1 MPRRGTGKKP
11 PPAVELIPAPTPPQ
25 RVPRHHYTL
34 QDIFLFLRL
43 VLFGRTTLRC
53 AERVPAV
60 VSEVCGLSLG
70 QPVWSTGRLWL
81 LRLGLY
87 KLQRPKV
94 IADDWVLLLDYTV
107 QAGTT
112 KCLLILGV
120 RLSELPPAGQSLQ
133 HADLEPIA
141 LVPVEH
147 STQQA
152 VCEQLERVVDKI
164 GVPRAILTDHG
175 SDVQGGI
182 KLFQSRHPQT
192 LEIYDV
198 THKAARVLKRH
209 LERDAQWAEFGR
221 QVGQARRQ
229 LQQTSLASLLPPPIG
244 EKARFMNLGP
254 LIRWGMETLRV
265 LDQRPSAVPAPLLE
279 QRLGWL
285 RQFAESLK
293 KWSEYMAVIDLTVEF
308 VRDEGHTPQ
317 SAAQLREML
326 DALCLSPEPRT
337 LAIELA
343 AFVREQASQAAP
355 GERLPGSTE
364 VLESCFGTF
373 KALEQHQSRGGFTSL
388 ILSLGA
394 LVSKT
399 TTEIVSKALEAVRTK
414 DVWTWCRTNLGQSVQ
429 SLRQQI
435 YQHLPPNP
443 ETKPG

>member
-1 MPRRGTGKKP
+1 M
-11 PPAVELIPAPTPPQ
+11 
-25 RVPRHHYTL
+25 PRHHYTL
-34 QDIFLFLRL
+34 QDIFLFLSL

-60 VSEVCGLSLG
+60 VSAACGLTLG

-87 KLQRPKV
+87 KLLRPKV

-120 RLSELPPAGQSLQ
+120 RLSELPPVGQSLQ
-133 HADLEPIA
+133 HADLEPIG
-141 LVPVEH
+141 LVPVEN

-192 LEIYDV
+192 LEIYDI
-198 THKAARVLKRH
+198 THKAARLLKRR
-209 LERDAQWAEFGR
+209 LERDAHWTEFGR
-221 QVGQARRQ
+221 QVGQARRL
-229 LQQTSLASLLPPPIG
+229 LQQTALASLLPPPIG

-265 LDQRPSAVPAPLLE
+265 LDQRPSSVPVALLE

-285 RQFAESLK
+285 RQFAGSLK

-317 SAAQLREML
+317 SGAKLRDML
-326 DALCLSPEPRT
+326 DALHLSPEPRT

-343 AFVREQASQAAP
+343 AFVREQSSQAAP

-399 TTEIVSKALEAVRTK
+399 TTEIVSKALETVRTK

-435 YQHLPPNP
+435 YQNLSPNP